1 MTNIKEFS
9 FEEESEDI
17 DFVFK
22 QLRYDY
28 DYLQYQT
35 EEDDSALIISS
46 NDEFPKH
53 LVFKCIYELQNMM
66 FNKKKSLPYLLP
78 I

>member
-17 DFVFK
+17 YFVFE

-28 DYLQYQT
+28 DYLQYQK
-35 EEDDSALIISS
+35 EEDDSALVII
-46 NDEFPKH
+46 PK
-53 LVFKCIYELQNMM
+53 N
-66 FNKKKSLPYLLP
+66 NRS
-78 I
+78 